1 LQPRAPI
8 SRRNNAARW
17 AALLSLLIG
26 VSQAAGVAF
35 PILNIFV
42 LHSGQVPV
50 VAFLPFF
57 IVYGCGSTISRFV
70 RHFRQ

>member
-1 LQPRAPI
+1 
-8 SRRNNAARW
+8 
-17 AALLSLLIG
+17 
-26 VSQAAGVAF
+26 VAF

-42 LHSGQVPV
+42 LHTGQVPV